1 MAQAKSPKNQVA
13 KATASTAVASVP
25 TDDFAEFAGAG
36 MENVTA
42 NDLLVPRLSIIQ
54 ALSPQLQRKKPEY
67 IEGAE
72 IGDIVDV
79 GTGELFKDGIMFLP
93 VYYRKDYL
101 EWAPRSSGQ
110 GLVNIHTDPSIL
122 DHCERNE
129 RNQPVLPNG
138 NYVAETAQFF
148 GMNLTADGR
157 KSFIP
162 MASTQLKK
170 ARKWL
175 TLATG
180 EKLKRADGSTFMAP
194 IFYRTYLLSTAEES
208 NNEGSW
214 SGWKIDRG
222 PALPELGAEPYSMDW
237 KAIKEDA
244 VAFRESLIKG
254 ESRAD
259 VSQMAESGYSDGEE
273 AM

>member
-1 MAQAKSPKNQVA
+1 
-13 KATASTAVASVP
+13 
-25 TDDFAEFAGAG
+25 
-36 MENVTA
+36 
-42 NDLLVPRLSIIQ
+42 
-54 ALSPQLQRKKPEY
+54 
-67 IEGAE
+67 
-72 IGDIVDV
+72 
-79 GTGELFKDGIMFLP
+79 MFLP

-122 DHCERNE
+122 DQCERNE

-259 VSQMAESGYSDGEE
+259 VSQMAESGSSDGEE